1 MDGGMRWGKG
11 IAVIRAI
18 VEESRRRNLQFL
30 AGSLAFYAFVSL
42 VPLLLLVLVATTLF
56 AGETIASYL
65 LALTRLYLSP
75 AGEDLIATTLTE
87 ATGWVGSSLIGLVVL
102 VWAALRMFLSLDVA
116 FAAIYGTDPGET
128 PLRERIR
135 DGLLVVTAIVVAIVG
150 AIATA
155 AAFTLVP
162 EIRYLTVLDPLLL
175 VCGLFAVFFPLYYVL
190 PDADVT
196 PQEVL
201 PGAVFAAVGWAL
213 LQVLFRVYVS
223 MSVITAVFGVISGT
237 VLFLLWL
244 YFGAHILLVGV
255 VLNVVLA
262 DRTPDG

>member
-1 MDGGMRWGKG
+1 MRWGRW
-11 IAVIRAI
+11 IDVTRAVI
-18 VEESRRRNLQFL
+18 EKSRQRNLQFL

-56 AGETIASYL
+56 AGETVAGYFL
-65 LALTRLYLSP
+65 TLTRLYLSP

-116 FAAIYGTDPGET
+116 FAVIYGTNPGET
-128 PLRERIR
+128 PLRVRIR
-135 DGLLVVTAIVVAIVG
+135 DGILVVTAIVIAIVG

-155 AAFTLVP
+155 GVFTFVP
-162 EIRYLTVLDPLLL
+162 EIRYSIVLDPLLL

-196 PQEVL
+196 PREVL

-213 LQVLFRVYVS
+213 LHALFRVYVS

-244 YFGAHILLVGV
+244 YFGAHVLLIGV
-255 VLNVVLA
+255 VLNVVLT
-262 DRTPDG
+262 DRLPDA